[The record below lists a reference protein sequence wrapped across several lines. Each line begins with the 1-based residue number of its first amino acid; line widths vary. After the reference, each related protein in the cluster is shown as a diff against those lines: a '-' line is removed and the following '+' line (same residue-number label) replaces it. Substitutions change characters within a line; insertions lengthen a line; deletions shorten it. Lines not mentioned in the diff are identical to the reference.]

1 MAVTLFK
8 DSIVLSLNENAL
20 LIIWLSKSK
29 FILMSQIISLFVFS
43 AKAPVEQLLSI
54 IIPPGR
60 IMEYQKRYVSYY
72 FMIKWRDPK
81 LTATMDLSLFI
92 AGI

>member
-1 MAVTLFK
+1 
-8 DSIVLSLNENAL
+8 
-20 LIIWLSKSK
+20 
-29 FILMSQIISLFVFS
+29 
-43 AKAPVEQLLSI
+43 
-54 IIPPGR
+54 
-60 IMEYQKRYVSYY
+60 MEYQKRYVSYY